1 MASKEYKF
9 VKSLLFGDDSLSPEQ
24 AKTRMLVMYLFTG
37 VITTIVNFIFF
48 TAFNELVPF
57 HYDVTLFKWEF
68 DLFLL
73 VNQTIAWLASVIVAY
88 ITNRAFVFV
97 SNGNYIKEFFI
108 FATARIV
115 SFFLVELGTF
125 SLFLLLLE
133 NVMKIP
139 HLVRN

>member
-97 SNGNYIKEFFI
+97 SNGNYI
-108 FATARIV
+108 
-115 SFFLVELGTF
+115 
-125 SLFLLLLE
+125 
-133 NVMKIP
+133 
-139 HLVRN
+139 